1 MSRIMQGELDRPI
14 FVVGTG
20 RCGSTILNKMLAEHP
35 DLSFLTTASNVF
47 PSNISIQRLVLNM
60 WSKPIIGPLLRMR
73 LIAGEGWN
81 FWDQYVPGFSRSYRD
96 FKAGDITKYQKKK
109 LLKELPQLL
118 TNKRN
123 RLLIKF
129 TGWTRIGF
137 IKEVFPDAKIIHI
150 TRDPRAVI
158 NSMMHIDFWTG
169 RLGPYHLNWGV
180 LTQEE
185 LAIWNKFDQSFIALA
200 VIEYKRILAAY
211 HESLENLS
219 QQDKQDVLD
228 LSYSNL
234 CEKHEESITKVLSFC
249 DLDNHPEFMKTLSS
263 YKLKNQN
270 DKWKSNFTSQQQQTL
285 EAAIQEMELNRYDGF

>member
-1 MSRIMQGELDRPI
+1 MQGELNKPI
-14 FVVGTG
+14 FIVGTG

-47 PSNISIQRLVLNM
+47 PSNLSIQRLVLNM
-60 WSKPIIGPLLRMR
+60 WNIPIMGRLLRMR

-81 FWDQYVPGFSRSYRD
+81 FWDQYIPGFSRSYRD
-96 FKAGDITKYQKKK
+96 FKAEDITKYQKHK
-109 LLKELPQLL
+109 LQNELPQLL
-118 TNKRN
+118 TKKRI

-150 TRDPRAVI
+150 TRDPRAVA
-158 NSMMHIDFWTG
+158 NSMMHVDFWTG
-169 RLGPYHLNWGV
+169 RQGPYHLNWGA

-185 LAIWNKFDQSFIALA
+185 LEVWNKFDQSFIALA
-200 VIEYKRILAAY
+200 VIEYKRIITAY
-211 HESLENLS
+211 HKSLEHLS
-219 QQDKQDVLD
+219 QEEKQDVLE

-234 CEKHEESITKVLSFC
+234 CEDHDELMNKVLNFC
-249 DLDNHPEFMKTLSS
+249 DLDKHPKFLNMLSS

-270 DKWKSNFTSQQQQTL
+270 DKWKSNLTKKQQQEL
-285 EAAIQEMELNRYDGF
+285 ETIIKELDLNKFDNY